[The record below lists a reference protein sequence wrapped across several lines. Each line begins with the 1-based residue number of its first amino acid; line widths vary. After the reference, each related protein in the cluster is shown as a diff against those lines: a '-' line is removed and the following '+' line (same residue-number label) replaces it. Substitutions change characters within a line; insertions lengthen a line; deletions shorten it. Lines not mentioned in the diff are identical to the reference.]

1 MSFISHVRSGDPPMR
16 VLVIALVADKPST
29 RLRILPLV
37 ERLRQRGHYV
47 GLIELPSGPI
57 GRLGLLRQAA
67 SHDVVLLQKKLFPR
81 AFVALLQRANPQL
94 IFDVDDAVMFHE
106 LERGQALT
114 GRFFQR
120 FCTIA
125 RASLCVVAGN
135 GFIAEHARAARPRS
149 VDDHGVVVLP
159 TPIDTDMLTMRPPD
173 DNGHSPVIGWI
184 GTKGNLRQL
193 LPLAAA
199 LRDVA
204 ATVPRLHLRL
214 VADATI
220 DIPGVRV
227 DCKAWRADEELAD
240 LHGFDIGIMPLEDS
254 LWNRGKGG
262 YKLLQYMAA
271 GLPAVASPVGI
282 NSEIVRDGENGY
294 LAHNADTWRTRLLQ
308 LAQDAD
314 LRHRIG
320 QAARTTVVTQ
330 FSLSRYLDRYC
341 QLIESCRP

>member
-1 MSFISHVRSGDPPMR
+1 MR
-16 VLVIALVADKPST
+16 VLVIALAADKPST
-29 RLRILPLV
+29 RLRILPLA
-37 ERLRQRGHYV
+37 ESLCLRGHDV
-47 GLIELPSGPI
+47 ALIEMPSGLI

-67 SHDVVLLQKKLFPR
+67 HHDVVLLQKKLFP
-81 AFVALLQRANPQL
+81 ATFVALLQRANPQL
-94 IFDVDDAVMFHE
+94 IYDVDDAVMFHE

-120 FCTIA
+120 FCAIA
-125 RASLCVVAGN
+125 RASRHVVAGN
-135 GFIAEHARAARPRS
+135 GFIAEQARAARPRND
-149 VDDHGVVVLP
+149 DDHGVVVLP
-159 TPIDTDMLTMRPPD
+159 TPIDTDALTGRPPGD
-173 DNGHSPVIGWI
+173 SERPPVVGWI

-193 LPLAAA
+193 LPLATA

-204 ATVPRLHLRL
+204 AAVPGLRL
-214 VADATI
+214 RLIADATI

-294 LAHNADTWRTRLLQ
+294 LAHNADTWRARLLQ

-320 QAARTTVVTQ
+320 QAARTTVETQ
-330 FSLSRYLDRYC
+330 FSQSHYLDRYC